1 MEAEIFHVDAFAT
14 RVFAGNPAAVV
25 RLTSFPDD
33 ALLQA
38 VARENNLPVTAFLV
52 AEKTDWHLRWFTRAG
67 ELPLCGHGTI
77 ASAWVVSNR
86 LDPGR
91 SEMVFHTNAGPLG
104 VRRADERYAMD
115 FPSRPPRPVAP
126 LPSVA
131 AAIGETPVELHHDG
145 FNYMAVLDS
154 AASVRRLKADVAA
167 IERLQGTRGLI
178 VTAAGDD
185 GYDCVSRYFT
195 PQQGVPEDAVT
206 GSAHCALTPFWCARL
221 GKQEIRAFQA
231 SPRGGEMICRIKGDR
246 VELEGACAFY
256 LEGTC
261 RLSSSD
267 AVDFQ
272 ASAAR

>member
-14 RVFAGNPAAVV
+14 RVFAGNPAAVM
-25 RLTSFPDD
+25 RLASFPDD
-33 ALLQA
+33 ALLQS

-52 AEKTDWHLRWFTRAG
+52 AEKTDWQLRWFSTAG

-86 LDPGR
+86 FDPGR
-91 SEMVFHTNAGPLG
+91 CEMVFHTNAGPLG
-104 VRRADERYAMD
+104 VRRAGERYAMD
-115 FPSRPPRPVAP
+115 FPSRRPKPIAP
-126 LPSVA
+126 LQSVA
-131 AAIGETPVELHHDG
+131 AAIGEAPVELQYDG
-145 FNYMAVLDS
+145 VNYLAVLDS
-154 AASVRRLKADVAA
+154 AASVRRLKPDIAA
-167 IERLQGTRGLI
+167 IERLEGTRGLI
-178 VTAAGDD
+178 VTAAGDQ

-195 PQQGVPEDAVT
+195 PQQGIYEDAVT

-231 SPRGGEMICRIKGDR
+231 SARGGEMLCRINGDR

-267 AVDFQ
+267 TVDFH
-272 ASAAR
+272 ARAAR

>member
-1 MEAEIFHVDAFAT
+1 MEAAIFHVDAFAT
-14 RVFAGNPAAVV
+14 RVFGGNPAAVAC
-25 RLTSFPDD
+25 LASFPHD
-33 ALLQA
+33 ALLQSIA
-38 VARENNLPVTAFLV
+38 QENNLPVTAFLV
-52 AEKTDWHLRWFTRAG
+52 PKNADWDLRWFTTAG

-91 SEMVFHTNAGPLG
+91 SDMVFGTNAGPLR
-104 VRRADERYAMD
+104 VRRSSERYTMD
-115 FPSRPPRPVAP
+115 FPARHAKPVAA
-126 LPSVA
+126 LEAIA

-145 FNYMAVLDS
+145 VNYLAVLGS
-154 AASVRRLKADVAA
+154 AASVRRLKPHIAS
-167 IERLQGTRGLI
+167 IERLEGTRGLI

-206 GSAHCALTPFWCARL
+206 GSAHCALAPFWCARL
-221 GKQEIRAFQA
+221 SKPEILAFQA
-231 SPRGGEMICRIKGDR
+231 SPRGGELVCRANGDR

-256 LEGTC
+256 FEGRC

-267 AVDFQ
+267 TVDFD
-272 ASAAR
+272 ACAAR